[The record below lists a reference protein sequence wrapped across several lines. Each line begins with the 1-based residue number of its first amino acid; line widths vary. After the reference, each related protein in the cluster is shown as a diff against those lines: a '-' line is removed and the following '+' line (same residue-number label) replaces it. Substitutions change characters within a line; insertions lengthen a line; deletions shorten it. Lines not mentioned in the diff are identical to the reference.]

1 MIETDYNFKKIE
13 EYKEK
18 ILKEQI
24 YSEYNVKKYESCPHC
39 GCTHFIKHGKYEGI
53 QRYRCKNDK
62 CRKTFSSTTCSVWKY
77 LKHKPEKWLKFIEL
91 MCENI
96 SLQRCADI
104 LKITI
109 STAFYWRHKVFH
121 GIENCYKPKSFKE
134 HIVVSNFYTHK
145 CYKGSR
151 SKHFTKEQS
160 LNNKISRLFAYA
172 HNDVGILICVEGD
185 EIPLINVKYE
195 KEKLIYDFEK
205 NISNYINKNCYIH
218 LNKVRLRK
226 IEEFTMEHNKN
237 LPCGVIKKYGFKI
250 RKNLSGIPHI
260 EDKFQVSSN
269 AGKFIGELNSWL
281 YRFKGIATKYLN
293 HYFNFYS
300 LIHSSRH
307 FDSIK
312 IFRDLLKNSFFTSCY
327 KLKSSHLENY

>member
-1 MIETDYNFKKIE
+1 M
-13 EYKEK
+13 
-18 ILKEQI
+18 
-24 YSEYNVKKYESCPHC
+24 
-39 GCTHFIKHGKYEGI
+39 
-53 QRYRCKNDK
+53 
-62 CRKTFSSTTCSVWKY
+62 
-77 LKHKPEKWLKFIEL
+77 
-91 MCENI
+91 
-96 SLQRCADI
+96 
-104 LKITI
+104 
-109 STAFYWRHKVFH
+109 
-121 GIENCYKPKSFKE
+121 
-134 HIVVSNFYTHK
+134 
-145 CYKGSR
+145 
-151 SKHFTKEQS
+151 
-160 LNNKISRLFAYA
+160 
-172 HNDVGILICVEGD
+172 EGD

-250 RKNLSGIPHI
+250 RKNLSGIHHI